1 MKLKIIG
8 AVAALAIAMPLATA
22 TPSTAQGV
30 YGGGGGG
37 AAAGGGGGGAAI
49 GGGGGGG
56 GVYGGRGG
64 GGGAA
69 IGGGGGR
76 GGGPIYSGRPSG
88 GGTAWHGG
96 GRPGGGGWHGGGRPG
111 GGGWH
116 GGHRHRHGGF
126 WPGVGTGLIIG
137 GAIGAPYGYYD
148 SYGPGYYDDDY
159 YDAPAVTVA
168 PGGDSVAYCRSRFK
182 SYDVRTGT
190 YLGYDGLRHPCP

>member
-8 AVAALAIAMPLATA
+8 AVAALAVAMPLATV
-22 TPSTAQGV
+22 TPSLAQSGAYGGGAV
-30 YGGGGGG
+30 GGGGGGGGG
-37 AAAGGGGGGAAI
+37 AAAGGGGGG
-49 GGGGGGG
+49 
-56 GVYGGRGG
+56 

-69 IGGGGGR
+69 MGGGGR
-76 GGGPIYSGRPSG
+76 GGGTFGSAYTGGRGGGGHIGGGGRPGG

-96 GRPGGGGWHGGGRPG
+96 GRPGGGG
-111 GGGWH
+111 GWH
-116 GGHRHRHGGF
+116 GGHRRHGGF

-148 SYGPGYYDDDY
+148 NYGPGYYDDDY

-168 PGGDSVAYCRSRFK
+168 PGGDSVAYCQSRFK

>member
-8 AVAALAIAMPLATA
+8 AVAALAVAMPLATA
-22 TPSTAQGV
+22 TPSLAQSGAYGGGAV
-30 YGGGGGG
+30 GGGGGGGGGG
-37 AAAGGGGGGAAI
+37 AAVGGGGGGGGAAI
-49 GGGGGGG
+49 GGGGRGGG
-56 GVYGGRGG
+56 TFGSAYTGGRGG
-64 GGGAA
+64 GGH
-69 IGGGGGR
+69 IGGGG
-76 GGGPIYSGRPSG
+76 RPGG

-96 GRPGGGGWHGGGRPG
+96 GRPGGGG
-111 GGGWH
+111 GWH
-116 GGHRHRHGGF
+116 GGYRHRHGGF

-148 SYGPGYYDDDY
+148 NYGPGYYDDDY

-168 PGGDSVAYCRSRFK
+168 PDGDSVAYCRSRFK

>member
-8 AVAALAIAMPLATA
+8 AVAALAVAMPLATA
-22 TPSTAQGV
+22 TPSLAQSGAYGGGAV
-30 YGGGGGG
+30 GGGGGGGGG
-37 AAAGGGGGGAAI
+37 AAVGGGGGGGGAAI
-49 GGGGGGG
+49 GGGGRGGG
-56 GVYGGRGG
+56 TFGSAYTGGRGG
-64 GGGAA
+64 GGH
-69 IGGGGGR
+69 IGGGGR
-76 GGGPIYSGRPSG
+76 PGGG

-96 GRPGGGGWHGGGRPG
+96 GRPGGGG
-111 GGGWH
+111 GWH
-116 GGHRHRHGGF
+116 GGYRHRHGGF

-148 SYGPGYYDDDY
+148 NYGPGYYDDDY

-168 PGGDSVAYCRSRFK
+168 PDGDSVAYCRSRFK